1 MPATLQNRSHP
12 CASTQVD
19 WWSGTFQIHT
29 DEHLGD
35 LLAYL
40 QGLGERILPG
50 SEWGEPTKG
59 RFYATRKRHPS
70 GLQIQYT
77 AGWSAAGDLD
87 GRINEGLASVEIPG
101 QIWGSFN
108 PGDRRDLIDD
118 LRYWPGLKRTTRL
131 DLQTTILEPQQDAA
145 WIVQEVAAGRLWPKG
160 FGVGMAYAN
169 RNLHG
174 DLHGAC
180 TQYFGGKESNIR
192 SRHYDKAAEQGWQI
206 PAVRHEVQ
214 LRNEPA
220 DQWFRLLGDRCQAE
234 APVGPLLMAAEAST
248 VRDALGT
255 LVDFRDTSRWQG
267 RRKPKNWA
275 RDAQVPPWWAEIVGP
290 APTPLQVEYRPPG
303 DLEATKQA
311 ALDQYGRKLGHWI
324 AFQSARTG
332 LPIPALATD
341 FFLHAMAM
349 SDEGDWKLLDQLSPG
364 NDQAALREWFC
375 TNLARA
381 QAWAELTEEQKLAA
395 PPS

>member
-1 MPATLQNRSHP
+1 MPATLQNRSHA
-12 CASTQVD
+12 CASTRLD
-19 WWSGTFQIHT
+19 WWSGTFKLHT
-29 DEHLGD
+29 DDHLGE
-35 LLAYL
+35 LLWYL
-40 QGLGERILPG
+40 EGLGERVLPG
-50 SEWGEPTKG
+50 SQWGEATKG

-70 GLQIQYT
+70 GLQIQYSW
-77 AGWSAAGDLD
+77 GQSAAGELD
-87 GRINEGLASVEIPG
+87 GVMNHGLASVEIPG
-101 QIWGSFN
+101 HIWGFFPVN
-108 PGDRRDLIDD
+108 DRRDLIDD
-118 LRYWPGLKRTTRL
+118 LRHWDGLMRTTRL
-131 DLQTTILEPQQDAA
+131 DLQTTILEPKEDAA

-192 SRHYDKAAEQGWQI
+192 SRHYDKAAEQGWEV

-220 DQWFRLLGDRCQAE
+220 DQWFQRLGDRCQAE

-255 LVDFRDTSRWQG
+255 LVDFRDTSRWEG
-267 RRKPKNWA
+267 RRKPRNWA
-275 RDAQVPPWWAEIVGP
+275 RDAQVPSWWAEIVGD
-290 APTPLQVEYRPPG
+290 APTPLQVEYRLPG
-303 DLEATKQA
+303 DLEATMQA

-324 AFQSARTG
+324 ASESARTG
-332 LPIPALATD
+332 RPIPVLATD
-341 FFLHAMAM
+341 FFLKAMAM
-349 SDEGDWKLLDQLSPG
+349 SDEGDWKLIAQLFPSEDP
-364 NDQAALREWFC
+364 AKLREWFC
-375 TNLARA
+375 TNLVRARA
-381 QAWAELTEEQKLAA
+381 WADLPDEQKVTT